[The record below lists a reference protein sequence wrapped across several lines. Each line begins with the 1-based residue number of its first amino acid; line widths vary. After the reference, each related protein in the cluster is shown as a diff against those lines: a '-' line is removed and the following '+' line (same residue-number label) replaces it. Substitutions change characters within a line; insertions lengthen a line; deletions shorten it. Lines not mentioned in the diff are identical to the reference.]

1 MHGVELVERRGVQA
15 RVRVAAWQYLKFKE
29 DRGVWGMGRGGE
41 APFRVGEELQAARM
55 WGKEGAGWNC
65 SVNYK
70 KNKQKIYFIVAKLGK
85 KQEKVSSHEAT
96 TLR

>member
-29 DRGVWGMGRGGE
+29 DRGVWGMGRGG
-41 APFRVGEELQAARM
+41 AAGSQDVGEGKGWMELFCKLQ
-55 WGKEGAGWNC
+55 
-65 SVNYK
+65 

>member
-29 DRGVWGMGRGGE
+29 DRGVWGMGRGG
-41 APFRVGEELQAARM
+41 AAGSQDV
-55 WGKEGAGWNC
+55 GKEGAGWNC